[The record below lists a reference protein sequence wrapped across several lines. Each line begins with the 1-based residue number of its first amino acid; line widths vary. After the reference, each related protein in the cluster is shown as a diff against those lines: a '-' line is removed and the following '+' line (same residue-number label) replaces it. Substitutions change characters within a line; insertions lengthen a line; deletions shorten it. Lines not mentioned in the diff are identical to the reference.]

1 VLGAKHGL
9 GSSEF
14 QNKAGVRTKKACASL
29 ARRENHEKMSTRIVG
44 KKPNGKY
51 QFIVISASCR
61 RSWTQA
67 GLLSLGP

>member
-14 QNKAGVRTKKACASL
+14 QNKAGVWMKKTCASL
-29 ARRENHEKMSTRIVG
+29 ARRENHEKMSTWIVG

-51 QFIVISASCR
+51 QLNY
-61 RSWTQA
+61 QY
-67 GLLSLGP
+67 GLQDGWGDG